1 MVKMIFNL
9 TIDLGTLSHLAFPD
23 WTDLAF
29 IYYFEGSEWASEAL
43 ATPID
48 LSVAS
53 KLMSWVTELMFDV
66 M

>member
-1 MVKMIFNL
+1 MNGNIILLNFLSSSL
-9 TIDLGTLSHLAFPD
+9 TLKYLLLI
-23 WTDLAF
+23 

-53 KLMSWVTELMFDV
+53 KLMSWVTVLMFDV

>member
-1 MVKMIFNL
+1 MNGNIILLNFLSSSL
-9 TIDLGTLSHLAFPD
+9 TLKYLLLI
-23 WTDLAF
+23 

-48 LSVAS
+48 LSLAS